1 MPFRNRWT
9 VLLSVLLAAL
19 LAGACGDEPHDLLI
33 RGGMVHDGSGAD
45 PFVADVAIRG
55 DRITFVGDADAE
67 GVTAEETVDATG
79 FIVAPG
85 FIDMHSHSQIGQEWA
100 KEALPFLYQGITTV
114 VVGADGGGS
123 PDVSDTLAGW
133 EASEIG
139 VNALTYVGHGAVRRR
154 VLGEENRAPSDKEL
168 DRMRDLVRKGLEE
181 GAFGLSSGLFYIPGN
196 YATTEEVIELAK
208 LAAGYEPGI
217 YDTHDRDLGA
227 AYPSFGYL
235 ASIEEAIRIGEESG
249 TKVIFSHFN
258 AQGAANYG
266 RAPEGAAVIEAARE
280 RGVPVFGAQH
290 VYTATQSSLRAY
302 TVPRW
307 ASAGGRDAMLDRF
320 DDPDTA
326 RVLDEATAEML
337 AIRGGPDKIRFSDPR
352 PHLNGRTLAD
362 VAEEWGV
369 PAPEAARRILSE
381 GNASVMNVGLYDPV
395 NTGYLA
401 EQDWM
406 MTCTD
411 GRDIEP
417 GTPRRPS
424 PGLRRLHQETPRLR
438 SRRGADLHGVCH
450 PQHERPRRRIP
461 RTGRPRFP
469 PGGHEGGHRD
479 PRSGADSGPGDVRRA
494 APVLR
499 RNRPR
504 SGERRVRYSRQRAHR
519 GSGRAGAQAVGRGGR
534 RRGAWPGSRRRYSE
548 HAIFGG
554 MEWTVETVSR
564 ADAEIEALPVKLRA
578 RLVRLLEAVEN
589 VGLEAL
595 REPHVNSLW

>member
-9 VLLSVLLAAL
+9 GLPPAIVLALLAA
-19 LAGACGDEPHDLLI
+19 ACGDGPHDLLI
-33 RGGMVHDGSGAD
+33 RGGTVHDGSGAG
-45 PFVADVAIRG
+45 PVTADVAVRG

-67 GVTAEETVDATG
+67 GVTAEETVDAAG
-79 FIVAPG
+79 LLVAPG

-100 KEALPFLYQGITTV
+100 KEALAFLYQGITTV

-133 EASEIG
+133 EASGIG

-154 VLGEENRAPSDKEL
+154 VLGEENRAPTDEEL
-168 DRMRDLVRKGLEE
+168 DRMRGLVRQGLEE

-196 YATTEEVIELAK
+196 YATTEEVIELARV
-208 LAAGYEPGI
+208 AAEYEPAI

-266 RAPEGAAVIEAARE
+266 RAPEGAALIDAARE

-307 ASAGGRDAMLDRF
+307 ASAGGRDAMVDRF

-326 RVLDEATAEML
+326 QVLDEATAEML
-337 AIRGGPDKIRFSDPR
+337 AIRGGADKIRFSDRR

-381 GNASVMNVGLYDPV
+381 GNASVMNIGLYDPV

-417 GTPRRPS
+417 DIPVGHPRVYGAFTKKLRDFVLDEARISMPFAIRSMSGLAAEFLELDDRGFLREGMKADVAILDPEQIRDRATYDEPHQYSEGTVHVLVNGQFAIRD
-424 PGLRRLHQETPRLR
+424 
-438 SRRGADLHGVCH
+438 GAHTGALA
-450 PQHERPRRRIP
+450 
-461 RTGRPRFP
+461 GRP
-469 PGGHEGGHRD
+469 
-479 PRSGADSGPGDVRRA
+479 
-494 APVLR
+494 LR
-499 RNRPR
+499 
-504 SGERRVRYSRQRAHR
+504 
-519 GSGRAGAQAVGRGGR
+519 
-534 RRGAWPGSRRRYSE
+534 PGSQGPP
-548 HAIFGG
+548 I
-554 MEWTVETVSR
+554 SR
-564 ADAEIEALPVKLRA
+564 
-578 RLVRLLEAVEN
+578 
-589 VGLEAL
+589 
-595 REPHVNSLW
+595 

>member
-1 MPFRNRWT
+1 MAT
-9 VLLSVLLAAL
+9 
-19 LAGACGDEPHDLLI
+19 
-33 RGGMVHDGSGAD
+33 
-45 PFVADVAIRG
+45 G
-55 DRITFVGDADAE
+55 DRISFVGDADAE
-67 GVTAEETVDATG
+67 GVSARQAVDASG
-79 FIVAPG
+79 LIVAPG
-85 FIDMHSHSQIGQEWA
+85 FIDMHAHSQIGEDWA

-114 VVGADGGGS
+114 VLGVDGGGS
-123 PDVSDTLAGW
+123 PEVGETMAGW
-133 EASEIG
+133 EASGIG

-154 VLGEENRAPSDKEL
+154 VLGEENRAPSDAEL
-168 DRMRDLVRKGLEE
+168 DEMRTLVRKGLEE

-196 YATTEEVIELAK
+196 YATTEEVIELARV
-208 LAAGYEPGI
+208 AAEFEPAI

-266 RAPEGAAVIEAARE
+266 RAPEGAALIESARE

-337 AIRGGPDKIRFSDPR
+337 AIRGGADKIRFSDRR
-352 PHLNGRTLAD
+352 PHLNGRTLAE

-395 NTGYLA
+395 NTAYLA

-417 GTPRRPS
+417 GTPVGHPRVYGAFTKKLRDYVLDEERISMAFAIRSMTGLAAEFLELPDRGFLREDWKGDIVILDPARIRDRATYDEPHQYS
-424 PGLRRLHQETPRLR
+424 DGTVHVLVNGEFAIRDGAHTGALAGQGLR
-438 SRRGADLHGVCH
+438 
-450 PQHERPRRRIP
+450 
-461 RTGRPRFP
+461 
-469 PGGHEGGHRD
+469 PG
-479 PRSGADSGPGDVRRA
+479 P
-494 APVLR
+494 
-499 RNRPR
+499 
-504 SGERRVRYSRQRAHR
+504 
-519 GSGRAGAQAVGRGGR
+519 
-534 RRGAWPGSRRRYSE
+534 
-548 HAIFGG
+548 
-554 MEWTVETVSR
+554 
-564 ADAEIEALPVKLRA
+564 AE
-578 RLVRLLEAVEN
+578 
-589 VGLEAL
+589 
-595 REPHVNSLW
+595 

>member
-1 MPFRNRWT
+1 MSILNWRSALP
-9 VLLSVLLAAL
+9 LLAV
-19 LAGACGDEPHDLLI
+19 LAAGCSQDPHDLLI
-33 RGGMVHDGSGAD
+33 RGGLVHDGSGAE
-45 PFVADVAIRG
+45 PFLADVAIRG
-55 DRITFVGDADAE
+55 GEIGFIGDAEAE
-67 GVTAEETVDATG
+67 GVTATETVDAAG

-85 FIDMHSHSQIGQEWA
+85 FIDMHAHSRIGEDWA

-114 VVGADGGGS
+114 VLGVDGGGS
-123 PDVSDTLAGW
+123 PEVAETLAGW
-133 EASEIG
+133 EASGIG
-139 VNALTYVGHGAVRRR
+139 VNALTFVGHGAVRRR
-154 VLGEENRAPSDKEL
+154 VLGEENRAPSDEEL
-168 DRMRDLVRKGLEE
+168 ERMRSLVRQGLEE

-196 YATTEEVIELAK
+196 YATTEEVIELARV
-208 LAAGYEPGI
+208 AAEYAPAI

-266 RAPEGAAVIEAARE
+266 RAPEGAALIEAARE

-307 ASAGGRDAMLDRF
+307 ASAGGRDAMLERF

-337 AIRGGPDKIRFSDPR
+337 AIRGGADKIRFSDRR
-352 PHLNGRTLAD
+352 PHLNGKTLAE

-369 PAPEAARRILSE
+369 AAPEAARRILTE

-417 GTPRRPS
+417 GTPVGHPRVYGAFTKKLRDFVLDEERISMAFAIRSMTGLAAEFLALSDRGFLREGQQADIAVLDPERIRDRATYDEPHQYS
-424 PGLRRLHQETPRLR
+424 DGTVHVLVNGEFAIRDGAHTGALAGRGLR
-438 SRRGADLHGVCH
+438 
-450 PQHERPRRRIP
+450 
-461 RTGRPRFP
+461 
-469 PGGHEGGHRD
+469 PG
-479 PRSGADSGPGDVRRA
+479 P
-494 APVLR
+494 
-499 RNRPR
+499 
-504 SGERRVRYSRQRAHR
+504 
-519 GSGRAGAQAVGRGGR
+519 
-534 RRGAWPGSRRRYSE
+534 
-548 HAIFGG
+548 
-554 MEWTVETVSR
+554 
-564 ADAEIEALPVKLRA
+564 AE
-578 RLVRLLEAVEN
+578 
-589 VGLEAL
+589 
-595 REPHVNSLW
+595 

>member
-1 MPFRNRWT
+1 MS
-9 VLLSVLLAAL
+9 LLHRRLPLWCLAVFA
-19 LAGACGDEPHDLLI
+19 AACGQDPHDLLI
-33 RGGMVHDGSGAD
+33 RGGTVYGGSGAD
-45 PFVADVAIRG
+45 PVTADVAVTG
-55 DRITFVGDADAE
+55 DRITFVGDAAAD
-67 GVTAEETVDATG
+67 GVTAVETVDAAG
-79 FIVAPG
+79 LLVAPG
-85 FIDMHSHSQIGQEWA
+85 FIDMHAHSQIGEDWA

-114 VVGADGGGS
+114 VLGVDGGGS
-123 PDVSDTLAGW
+123 PEVGETMAGW
-133 EASEIG
+133 EASGIG

-154 VLGEENRAPSDKEL
+154 VLGEENRAPTEEEL
-168 DRMRDLVRKGLEE
+168 EAMRGLVRQGLEE

-196 YATTEEVIELAK
+196 YATTEEVIELARV
-208 LAAGYEPGI
+208 AAEYEPAI

-266 RAPEGAAVIEAARE
+266 RAPEGAALIESARE
-280 RGVPVFGAQH
+280 RGMPVFGAQH

-337 AIRGGPDKIRFSDPR
+337 AIRGGADKIRFSDRR

-369 PAPEAARRILSE
+369 PAPEAARQILAE
-381 GNASVMNVGLYDPV
+381 GNASVMNIGLYDPV

-417 GTPRRPS
+417 GTPVGHPRVYGAFTRKLRDFVLDEERISMAFAIRSMTGLAAEFLELDDRGFLREGLKADLAILDPERIRDRATYDEPHQYS
-424 PGLRRLHQETPRLR
+424 EGTIHVLVNGAFAIRDGVHTGALAGRGLRPQVSNDET
-438 SRRGADLHGVCH
+438 
-450 PQHERPRRRIP
+450 E
-461 RTGRPRFP
+461 GR
-469 PGGHEGGHRD
+469 
-479 PRSGADSGPGDVRRA
+479 
-494 APVLR
+494 
-499 RNRPR
+499 
-504 SGERRVRYSRQRAHR
+504 
-519 GSGRAGAQAVGRGGR
+519 
-534 RRGAWPGSRRRYSE
+534 
-548 HAIFGG
+548 
-554 MEWTVETVSR
+554 
-564 ADAEIEALPVKLRA
+564 
-578 RLVRLLEAVEN
+578 
-589 VGLEAL
+589 
-595 REPHVNSLW
+595 